1 MIIRIKAG
9 TKLVRLDLVNTKLT
23 WQQDEA
29 ILGTL
34 NEGCKM
40 EKLYWLQRYARSIF
54 KTTY

>member
-23 WQQDEA
+23 RQQDEA

-40 EKLYWLQRYARSIF
+40 EKTILATKIC
-54 KTTY
+54 

>member
-23 WQQDEA
+23 RQQDKA